1 MRVRVRRTEKASALR
16 WAVLLVLF
24 AFIVPDIAAAER
36 STKAIH
42 LWFGGDVHFG
52 KAGPDPLI
60 PLRAVTRDR
69 IGIVN
74 LEGPI
79 HEPAETIVGNRM
91 LRLYNSAGAPSVLL
105 KNDVLIAN
113 VANNHQDDAGRD
125 ERERTEQALRE
136 AGIMPVGGT
145 ARSVLLTVRGYRLII
160 ASYDLSTMLP
170 AGLEDEL
177 SKLHGTGDLLIVLFH
192 VAGSPGYLPAAR
204 LRSAV
209 DAAVRAGARIIVSHG
224 SHVVGPVERRRGS
237 IIAWGLG
244 NLAFNCACTEEYEAI
259 ILQVSI
265 DPTNRKKP
273 IVSACVV
280 PIHAG
285 LQGRESVLARDG
297 SAVLDLLE
305 AIGSDRLE
313 RKKGKA
319 CF

>member
-1 MRVRVRRTEKASALR
+1 MK
-16 WAVLLVLF
+16 
-24 AFIVPDIAAAER
+24 P
-36 STKAIH
+36 IH

-52 KAGPDPLI
+52 NVGQDPLI
-60 PLRAVTRDR
+60 PLRAVTQDR

-79 HEPAETIVGNRM
+79 HEPANTIVGNKM
-91 LRLYNSAGAPSVLL
+91 LRLYNGAGAPSVLL
-105 KNDVLIAN
+105 KNNVLIAN
-113 VANNHQDDAGRD
+113 VANNHQDDAGRNG
-125 ERERTEQALRE
+125 RVRTEQALQE

-145 ARSVLLTVRGYRLII
+145 ARNILHTVRGYRLVI

-170 AGLEDEL
+170 AGLKDEL
-177 SKLHGTGDLLIVLFH
+177 SKLSGTGDLLIVLFH

-204 LRSAV
+204 LRSAADV
-209 DAAVRAGARIIVSHG
+209 AVRAGARIIVAHG
-224 SHVVGPVERRRGS
+224 SHVVGPVERRHGS

-265 DPTNRKKP
+265 DPANRKEP
-273 IVSACVV
+273 IASACVV

-285 LQGRESVLARDG
+285 LQGRESMPARDG
-297 SAVLDLLE
+297 SAVIDLLE